1 MTTLKLT
8 LIVLPI
14 VEILV
19 FILILIF
26 KDRKHKEDPIPDD
39 DSPIYY
45 EDCERPFYNP

>member
-8 LIVLPI
+8 IIVLPI

-26 KDRKHKEDPIPDD
+26 KDRKRKEDPVPDD
-39 DSPIYY
+39 EPIYC
-45 EDCERPFYNP
+45 EDFERPFYNP